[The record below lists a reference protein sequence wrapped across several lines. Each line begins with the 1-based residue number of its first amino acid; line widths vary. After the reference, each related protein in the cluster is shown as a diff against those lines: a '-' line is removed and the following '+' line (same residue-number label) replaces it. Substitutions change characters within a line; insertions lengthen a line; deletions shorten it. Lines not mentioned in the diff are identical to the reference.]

1 MKNRGR
7 ESSLFGNMEEIVT
20 RMGIGA
26 SPAEREVWWKV
37 GQEDHLGPEGSDA
50 HVARISGLKFRVVV
64 TETHTG
70 RYSGPPQR
78 DPEQGAHAENMTRG

>member
-7 ESSLFGNMEEIVT
+7 ESSLSGNMEEIVT
-20 RMGIGA
+20 LMGRGA

-37 GQEDHLGPEGSDA
+37 DQEDHLGLEGNGA

-64 TETHTG
+64 TETHAG
-70 RYSGPPQR
+70 RYSRPPQR
-78 DPEQGAHAENMTRG
+78 DPEQGARKENVTRG